1 MTACLYFSFQLILNH
16 ITNEILLLQTQYI
29 MKKLMTR
36 GGKVSVELQ
45 NNDNVIFVSVKAC
58 LVFQGSSGIT
68 M

>member
-1 MTACLYFSFQLILNH
+1 MTTCLDFSFQLILNH

-29 MKKLMTR
+29 MKRLMTR
-36 GGKVSVELQ
+36 GGKVSVESQ
-45 NNDNVIFVSVKAC
+45 NNDNVIFVSVKDC

>member
-1 MTACLYFSFQLILNH
+1 MTACLDFSFQLILNH

-45 NNDNVIFVSVKAC
+45 NNDNVIFISVKAC